1 MVGCPSQ
8 LLTIE
13 ASRLDAGH
21 VRLRLT
27 GELAYDTAPELIA
40 AAADLPG
47 DGEVLIDLA
56 GVSLCDSSGLSAL
69 LVVHRVAGAV
79 RLTGVN
85 PPLQRMLDRTGL
97 TELLTERHAGDDLR
111 AIG

>member
-1 MVGCPSQ
+1 MPDQ

-13 ASRLDAGH
+13 TTRLDAGN

-27 GELAYDTAPELIA
+27 GELDYDTAPELIA
-40 AAADLPG
+40 TAADLRG
-47 DGEVLIDLA
+47 DGDEPVIIDLT
-56 GVSLCDSSGLSAL
+56 GVTLCDSSGLSAL
-69 LVVHRVAGAV
+69 LAVHHAAGAI

-85 PPLQRMLDRTGL
+85 PQLQRMLDRTGL
-97 TELLTERHAGDDLR
+97 SELLAAAHTADDIR